1 MESKEFKK
9 VNLPEIS
16 MSRVSHQSI
25 VPGHIPLVAMGNIED
40 EAGEISLKHFS
51 LIQECGL
58 NVFIRSLHDHNIIRK
73 YLESAEKTGVKV
85 IAGYGFRAPNISKF
99 SYNPPTEEAMLTLQE
114 IVPQYPGW
122 VSKIMTW
129 KIQLE
134 KLFEYCENRVLAGNP
149 NLLDNFAGFLLQDE
163 PKASQ
168 MWRLVYQGNEFEKKF
183 ISHGIGQMPIFTS
196 TLLPDLTTG
205 VSSKNAIKA
214 CDLYSGGLNTAINY
228 LTGYSKINNYNDY
241 VNLYDS
247 MFNPPFIAFDAY
259 PFREDKNQQKS
270 SMRSFFNSLIYF
282 QSRKAENGKDFWSTV
297 LTQEITDKLGNHYSA
312 PTIGRIRFGAFISLL
327 YGATGLQFFRFFQ
340 EEDNNDESYNA
351 APVNSYGIKTQTFN
365 YLKTVV
371 QQIKKIEGIILS
383 TKSAL
388 TAVTKAPPLADLT
401 EIPGIKKMGKYNFG
415 VIKKISEE
423 TSGFILSHMYNS
435 KYNYIFVVSMNEV
448 KVQTSRFEFQQIED
462 VEIYENIGSILD
474 EGWCPVSDQS
484 IKNGRYISFAPSDM
498 VIFRYPR

>member
-1 MESKEFKK
+1 
-9 VNLPEIS
+9 
-16 MSRVSHQSI
+16 
-25 VPGHIPLVAMGNIED
+25 
-40 EAGEISLKHFS
+40 
-51 LIQECGL
+51 
-58 NVFIRSLHDHNIIRK
+58 
-73 YLESAEKTGVKV
+73 
-85 IAGYGFRAPNISKF
+85 
-99 SYNPPTEEAMLTLQE
+99 
-114 IVPQYPGW
+114 
-122 VSKIMTW
+122 
-129 KIQLE
+129 
-134 KLFEYCENRVLAGNP
+134 
-149 NLLDNFAGFLLQDE
+149 
-163 PKASQ
+163 
-168 MWRLVYQGNEFEKKF
+168 
-183 ISHGIGQMPIFTS
+183 
-196 TLLPDLTTG
+196 
-205 VSSKNAIKA
+205 
-214 CDLYSGGLNTAINY
+214 
-228 LTGYSKINNYNDY
+228 
-241 VNLYDS
+241 

-383 TKSAL
+383 TKIAL

-401 EIPGIKKMGKYNFG
+401 EIPGIKKMRKYNFG